1 MAKTR
6 NTEIKGLTSDQL
18 TADVASFDST
28 VSKLKF
34 DHAVRG
40 LQNPKEIGKAKKEV
54 ARLKTE
60 IRSRE
65 LSEASSEVI
74 AKRSKIRLRRRL
86 K

>member
-1 MAKTR
+1 MANKKSTDL
-6 NTEIKGLTSDQL
+6 KGLAIDQL
-18 TADVASFDST
+18 QEEVISVEST

-40 LQNPKEIGKAKKEV
+40 LQNPREIGVNKKEV
-54 ARLKTE
+54 ARIKTE
-60 IRSRE
+60 LRSRE
-65 LSEASSEVI
+65 LASASPEVI

>member
-1 MAKTR
+1 MSNKKSTDL
-6 NTEIKGLTSDQL
+6 KGLSTEQL
-18 TADVASFDST
+18 QSEVVSVEST

-40 LQNPKEIGKAKKEV
+40 LQNPREIGKNKKEI
-54 ARLKTE
+54 ARIKTE
-60 IRSRE
+60 VRSRE
-65 LSEASSEVI
+65 LSAASPEVI

>member
-1 MAKTR
+1 MAS
-6 NTEIKGLTSDQL
+6 KGIDVKNMTVDQL
-18 TADVASFDST
+18 STETVSFEST

-40 LQNPKEIGKAKKEV
+40 LQNPKEISIAKKEV

-60 IRSRE
+60 LRSRE
-65 LSEASSEVI
+65 LSDASPEVI

>member
-1 MAKTR
+1 MSNKKSTDL
-6 NTEIKGLTSDQL
+6 KGLSIEQL
-18 TADVASFDST
+18 QNDVVSVEST

-40 LQNPKEIGKAKKEV
+40 LQNPREIGKNKKEV
-54 ARLKTE
+54 ARIKTE
-60 IRSRE
+60 VRSRE
-65 LSEASSEVI
+65 LSTASPEVI

>member
-1 MAKTR
+1 MANKKSTDL
-6 NTEIKGLTSDQL
+6 KGLTIDQL
-18 TADVASFDST
+18 HTEVASVEST

-40 LQNPKEIGKAKKEV
+40 LQNPREIGVNKKEV
-54 ARLKTE
+54 ARIKTE
-60 IRSRE
+60 LRSRE
-65 LSEASSEVI
+65 LASAAPEVI

>member
-1 MAKTR
+1 MANKKSTDL
-6 NTEIKGLTSDQL
+6 KGLSNEQL
-18 TADVASFDST
+18 HQEVVAIEST

-40 LQNPKEIGKAKKEV
+40 LQNPREIGKNKREV
-54 ARLKTE
+54 AKLKTE
-60 IRSRE
+60 LRSRE
-65 LSEASSEVI
+65 LSTASPEVI